1 MVTTVSNL
9 ILIQTLKKR
18 SPVEFRLGLV
28 PILWELV
35 WSKQKNAAQ
44 VALYNTPQT
53 VQAMVVR
60 QLHVASRRRTLVV
73 ISIEQ
78 NHPNNSFFYIWIQK
92 GLNASIL
99 QLLHWVLIYTT
110 NTQLYS
116 GLSSNRSHALFL

>member
-18 SPVEFRLGLV
+18 SPVEFRWGLV

-44 VALYNTPQT
+44 VALYNTSQT

-60 QLHVASRRRTLVV
+60 QLHVASR
-73 ISIEQ
+73 
-78 NHPNNSFFYIWIQK
+78 
-92 GLNASIL
+92 
-99 QLLHWVLIYTT
+99 
-110 NTQLYS
+110 
-116 GLSSNRSHALFL
+116 